1 MFWTR
6 GILGTDLYHIV
17 QWFLIYSM
25 LGWLVESIYMSVCN
39 RKLTNRGFMRGPMCP
54 IYGVGA
60 LTVYFLLQPVCHNI
74 FLLYFS
80 GALFDPTLL
89 EYVTAKIMIRIFGEV
104 WWDYSQKPFNYKG
117 ILCLESTIAWGFYT
131 LGLFLFL
138 HKGVEYIV
146 SSYSYKTGIW
156 ISSVLLLIF
165 SIDFGSA
172 CIYRRKTACR
182 NCIGIYQKKNSESV
196 LTLPETAGYPLA
208 EGYPVVFFYICR
220 T

>member
-54 IYGVGA
+54 ICGVGA
-60 LTVYFLLQPVCHNI
+60 LTVYFLLRPVCHNI

-80 GALFDPTLL
+80 GALVATSL
-89 EYVTAKIMIRIFGEV
+89 EYVTAKIMLRIFGEV

-146 SSYSYKTGIW
+146 NSYSFQTGTRLG
-156 ISSVLLLIF
+156 SVLILIF
-165 SIDFGSA
+165 SVDFLH
-172 CIYRRKTACR
+172 CLYL
-182 NCIGIYQKKNSESV
+182 QKKDSLPITFEEIREGIRRV
-196 LTLPETAGYPLA
+196 L
-208 EGYPVVFFYICR
+208 
-220 T
+220 

>member
-1 MFWTR
+1 MWTR
-6 GILGTDLYHIV
+6 NFFGIELYYII

-60 LTVYFLLQPVCHNI
+60 LTVYFLLRPVCHNI

-80 GALFDPTLL
+80 GALVATSL
-89 EYVTAKIMIRIFGEV
+89 EYVTAKIMLRIFGEV

-146 SSYSYKTGIW
+146 NSYSFQTGTRLG
-156 ISSVLLLIF
+156 SVLILIF
-165 SIDFGSA
+165 SVDFLH
-172 CIYRRKTACR
+172 CLYL
-182 NCIGIYQKKNSESV
+182 QKKDSLPITFEEIREGIRRV
-196 LTLPETAGYPLA
+196 L
-208 EGYPVVFFYICR
+208 
-220 T
+220 

>member
-60 LTVYFLLQPVCHNI
+60 LTVYFLLRPVCHNI

-80 GALFDPTLL
+80 GALVATSL
-89 EYVTAKIMIRIFGEV
+89 EYVTAKIMLRIFGEV

-138 HKGVEYIV
+138 HKGVDYIV
-146 SSYSYKTGIW
+146 NSYSFQTGTRLG
-156 ISSVLLLIF
+156 SVLILIF
-165 SIDFGSA
+165 SVDFLH
-172 CIYRRKTACR
+172 CLYL
-182 NCIGIYQKKNSESV
+182 QKKDSLPITFEEIREGIRRV
-196 LTLPETAGYPLA
+196 L
-208 EGYPVVFFYICR
+208 
-220 T
+220 

>member
-6 GILGTDLYHIV
+6 GILDTDLYHIV

-60 LTVYFLLQPVCHNI
+60 LTVYFLLRPVCHNI

-80 GALFDPTLL
+80 GALVATSL
-89 EYVTAKIMIRIFGEV
+89 EYVTAKIMLRIFGEV

-146 SSYSYKTGIW
+146 NSYSFQTGTRLG
-156 ISSVLLLIF
+156 SVLILIF
-165 SIDFGSA
+165 SVDFLH
-172 CIYRRKTACR
+172 CLYL
-182 NCIGIYQKKNSESV
+182 QKKDSLPITFEEIREGIRRV
-196 LTLPETAGYPLA
+196 L
-208 EGYPVVFFYICR
+208 
-220 T
+220 

>member
-1 MFWTR
+1 MFWTK

-60 LTVYFLLQPVCHNI
+60 LTVYFLLRPVCHNI

-80 GALFDPTLL
+80 GALVATSL
-89 EYVTAKIMIRIFGEV
+89 EYVTAKIMLRIFGEV

-146 SSYSYKTGIW
+146 NSYSFQTGTRLG
-156 ISSVLLLIF
+156 SVLILIF
-165 SIDFGSA
+165 SVDFLH
-172 CIYRRKTACR
+172 CLYL
-182 NCIGIYQKKNSESV
+182 QKKDSLPITFEEIREGIRRV
-196 LTLPETAGYPLA
+196 L
-208 EGYPVVFFYICR
+208 
-220 T
+220 